1 MTKNATLQ
9 AALAKSVGK
18 AAPASPPAPISAP
31 RGAEG
36 GGAAAS
42 RDGLVNVS
50 SWQPPQFKQNLLM
63 LKALGKGD
71 VQALMAEALNDLFAK
86 HNLPQ
91 VDTPKRPTR
100 AA

>member
-1 MTKNATLQ
+1 MSKNAILQ

-18 AAPASPPAPISAP
+18 AEPAAP
-31 RGAEG
+31 RPVAHAGPESRVS
-36 GGAAAS
+36 AS

-86 HNLPQ
+86 HNLPH
-91 VDTPKRPTR
+91 VEPAERGRK
-100 AA
+100 